1 MKRILKE
8 KEGITLIALIITIV
22 VLLIL
27 AIAAISA
34 VQDSGIITYAKKAAS
49 ETELAQ
55 IREQAELI
63 KMNLLL
69 DLRQNKDI
77 LALKEEYMERL
88 KDEFKGRIDGNKVVV
103 EKDKYEI
110 EVKNTNLDI
119 LVKEYTN
126 KLAIKTAITRENVVE
141 NEKIYVSKITCN
153 LEMNMTSQEYDE
165 MRKEQIEQEYGNVTP
180 DEKRQK
186 VLNAKNEEYIG
197 YGEDVTFSS
206 IDEMVNYELYINMM
220 EPELYEDISEWKTYI
235 IENGY
240 IDVPEDDITKENIYY
255 FYYNWGIWDIEEK
268 YTETELVDLLY
279 ADYYLPNTNNEY
291 SNEKSGLTVYVIR
304 NGIQDEEPLKKD
316 ISLPNSFIFAT
327 DKNGTYEFIVKNRN
341 KEIVAFEEIN
351 INNIETE
358 RNEKYVSSESTEWK
372 TSGHGWITGYLGSDT
387 SIIIPKYVG
396 AEYIDTIDDFDNN
409 KNIKEIKMLDSIK
422 EISAGAFEGCE
433 NLTKIE
439 IPSSVKTLNN
449 WTFSGCSSLQEIV
462 IPDTITQIGTGAFVN
477 CKGLKEIVIPDSVTT
492 IGDDGC
498 FTNCT
503 SLEKVVLSSSI
514 YRIPKRTFKNC
525 IALREIEIKNVKNIE
540 EEAFRN
546 CRALEEITLPDSVRS
561 ICNTEG
567 YETFADC
574 VKLKNIYFA
583 PGDNQI
589 PDGQPWGAPAE
600 DINVEKLIKVEN

>member
-186 VLNAKNEEYIG
+186 VLDAKNEEYIE
-197 YGEDVTFSS
+197 YDVTFST
-206 IDEMVNYELYINMM
+206 IDEMVNYELFTFWGD
-220 EPELYEDISEWKTYI
+220 EYESIDGWNTHIADNYG
-235 IENGY
+235 IE
-240 IDVPEDDITKENIYY
+240 DTTKENIYY
-255 FYYNWGIWDIEEK
+255 FYYNWGIYDIEEK
-268 YTETELVDLLY
+268 YTETELIDKLY

-304 NGIQDEEPLKKD
+304 NGIQDEEPLKEN
-316 ISLPNSFIFAT
+316 ISLPNSFTFAT

-422 EISAGAFEGCE
+422 KISAGAFEGSE

-514 YRIPKRTFKNC
+514 YRIPKRTFLNC
-525 IALREIEIKNVKNIE
+525 IALKEIEIKNVKNIE
-540 EEAFRN
+540 EEAFKN
-546 CRALEEITLPDSVRS
+546 CRMLEKITLPDSVKS
-561 ICNTEG
+561 ICNNNEG
-567 YETFADC
+567 KGTFVDC
-574 VKLKNIYFA
+574 VSLKNIYFA